1 MQRRIIRINRLRVEE
16 NRLTQELLNK
26 KNEYYEELFDKIFI

>member
-16 NRLTQELLNK
+16 NRLTRELLDK